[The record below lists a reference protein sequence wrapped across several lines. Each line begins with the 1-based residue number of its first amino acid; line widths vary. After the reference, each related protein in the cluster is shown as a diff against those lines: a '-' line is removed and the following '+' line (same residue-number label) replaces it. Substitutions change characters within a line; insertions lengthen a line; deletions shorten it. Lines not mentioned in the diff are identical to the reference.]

1 MRVYSTCMHMECM
14 CVSLYER
21 IHTHMCLMYVL
32 DSLLVTANILQVIK
46 EYKVVKDTIPS
57 EPSIM
62 HWKQPDFCALHHF
75 ICSQLGWEKE
85 YVSQK
90 ILGLMTQWV
99 IRQYIHS
106 QQTRIKHITD
116 IQPLRI
122 LKHRVNGGVH
132 MSEVEWTSLSG
143 KNAAV
148 SKIAYYMSLYHRCN

>member
-1 MRVYSTCMHMECM
+1 M
-14 CVSLYER
+14 CVSLYAC
-21 IHTHMCLMYVL
+21 IHAYIHVYVCTIFSGN
-32 DSLLVTANILQVIK
+32 SLLVTANILQVIK

-106 QQTRIKHITD
+106 QKTRIKHITD
-116 IQPLRI
+116 IQPLGI

-143 KNAAV
+143 K
-148 SKIAYYMSLYHRCN
+148 KCCCF